1 MELDNSSSH
10 PLVLIV
16 DDDSTMRL
24 LCQALLA
31 KAGFEVAAADDGPQ
45 CLELFKSLRP
55 DLVLMDVLMPGMD
68 GFSTCAALRR
78 LPGGQHTPI
87 LMLTGLDD
95 LDSINRAY
103 EVGATDFITKP
114 INWTILSSRARY
126 MVRASRT
133 YAELR
138 RSQNRLAHAQDIARL
153 GYWEW
158 HLETDEL
165 LWSEEIPR
173 LFGVSQQEFS
183 GGLAAILR
191 SLHPDD
197 QDRVSQAIGR
207 TRRQGGSFS
216 LDSRIILPD
225 LAERI
230 VNLQAQ
236 ASLDNASQPF
246 LITGTVQDI
255 TERKKT
261 EEALRESKNFLQGV
275 FDAIPDGICIL
286 DPELNV
292 VRINQGLE
300 NLYSA
305 DISPAGQKCHQLLYQ
320 KPEPCFNCPA
330 LRTFETRE
338 AQMEIMPFT
347 TAAQAQ
353 GWLEVSTY
361 PLEDAGGTIT
371 GVIAYLKD
379 ITTRKKLEEQLLQA
393 QKMEAVGRLAGG
405 VAHDFNNMLTVIAGC
420 SEFLFN
426 SLEGQEQLRH
436 EVGEIQKVAERAAAL
451 TRQLLS
457 FSRKQVLKPQ
467 ILDLN
472 AVAANIDKMLLRIIG
487 EDIRLVTHLEPQLG
501 LVKADPM
508 QIDQVILNLAV
519 NSRDAMPGGGSLTI
533 ETANVRV
540 DEADCGGPADIPP
553 GSYSLLTISDTGTG
567 IAPEA
572 QAHIFEPFFTTKD
585 SDKGTGLGLSTV
597 YGIITQSGGHIRLCS
612 ATGRGATFKIYL
624 PQVAAAPS
632 PEAAL
637 TQPRP
642 VSLHG
647 SETILL
653 VEDEDLVREVTSR
666 ILERYGYNVVLAQD
680 GPEALRLAEDCGG
693 SLHLL
698 LTDVT
703 MPGMSGRE
711 LADRLVARHPRLQVL
726 YMSGYTENAL
736 GDHGTL
742 NPEINFLQK
751 PFKHLELALK
761 MREVLDA
768 RTEPA
773 GETPESKR

>member
-24 LCQALLA
+24 LSQAILA
-31 KAGFEVAAADDGPQ
+31 KAGFEVAAADDGQQ

-55 DLVLMDVLMPGMD
+55 DLVLMDVMMPGMD

-114 INWTILSSRARY
+114 INWTILSSRVRY

-165 LWSEEIPR
+165 LCSEEIPR
-173 LFGVSQQEFS
+173 LLGVPKPELA

-191 SLHPDD
+191 ALHPDD
-197 QDRVSQAIGR
+197 QDLVSQAIEQ
-207 TRRQGGSFS
+207 TRSQGGSFS
-216 LDSRIILPD
+216 LDSRLILPD

-236 ASLDNASQPF
+236 ASQDNAGQPF

-255 TERKKT
+255 TERKKI

-292 VRINQGLE
+292 IRLNQGLE

-305 DISPAGQKCHQLLYQ
+305 EVSPAGQKCHQVLHR
-320 KPEPCFNCPA
+320 KAEPCFNCPA
-330 LRTFETRE
+330 LRTFETR
-338 AQMEIMPFT
+338 AGQMEIIPFAT
-347 TAAQAQ
+347 SVQSQ

-361 PLEDAGGTIT
+361 PLEDARGTIT

-379 ITTRKKLEEQLLQA
+379 ITTRKRLEAQLLQA

-426 SLEGQEQLRH
+426 SLEGREQLRH
-436 EVGEIQKVAERAAAL
+436 EVEEIQKVAERAAAL

-457 FSRKQVLKPQ
+457 FSRKQVLKPR

-487 EDIRLVTHLEPQLG
+487 EDIHLVTHLEPQLG

-519 NSRDAMPGGGSLTI
+519 NSRDAMPEGGSLTI

-540 DEADCGGPADIPP
+540 DEADGGGPADIPP

-612 ATGRGATFKIYL
+612 DPGRGATFKIYL
-624 PQVAAAPS
+624 PQVEAAPS
-632 PEAAL
+632 PEAAAPL
-637 TQPRP
+637 PRP

-647 SETILL
+647 SETIML
-653 VEDEDLVREVTSR
+653 VEDEELVRKVTSR
-666 ILERYGYNVVLAQD
+666 ILERYGYNVVPAQD
-680 GPEALRLAEDCGG
+680 GPEALRRAEDCGA
-693 SLHLL
+693 SLDLL

-711 LADRLVARHPRLQVL
+711 LADHLVARHPRLKVL
-726 YMSGYTENAL
+726 YMSGYTENVL
-736 GDHGTL
+736 GDHGTS

-751 PFKHLELALK
+751 PFKHTELALK
-761 MREVLDA
+761 MREVLEA
-768 RTEPA
+768 RA
-773 GETPESKR
+773 QLKGETPESKC